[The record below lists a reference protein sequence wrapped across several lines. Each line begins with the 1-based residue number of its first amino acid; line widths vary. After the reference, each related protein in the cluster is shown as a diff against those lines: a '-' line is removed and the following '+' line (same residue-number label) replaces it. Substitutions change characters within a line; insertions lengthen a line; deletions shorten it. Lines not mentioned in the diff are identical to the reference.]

1 MSYFSEIEEGEIP
14 RTIEDFNDET
24 WAGVRALIHAHIK
37 DGSFGASYSDMCED
51 GCGPIGCAEDQF
63 LDALQAEVP
72 RIEKSYIYRSS
83 EGVWETMDILDTI
96 QFCWRCIGQPIQV
109 DYHKFFQHHHLR
121 FDIEAG
127 REKFCEDINRIFRR
141 NGLVYELTIQ
151 GTIERLVTPV
161 LREKILS
168 FQFQTGDTELDCMLE
183 TAQRKFLNPDN
194 VIRREA
200 LEKLW
205 DAWERLKTT
214 GPGSNKKSQV
224 KSLLDGTA
232 SECSPKFRN
241 TLENEANILTEIGN
255 SFQIRH
261 SETTQER
268 LIDESHSDYLFHRL
282 FALIDLIIRRNS

>member
-1 MSYFSEIEEGEIP
+1 MNYFSEIEEGKIP
-14 RTIEDFNDET
+14 RTIEDFNDKT

-37 DGSFGASYSDMCED
+37 DGAFGAIYSDMCED

-63 LDALQAEVP
+63 LDALQAELP

-141 NGLVYELTIQ
+141 NGLVYELTMQ

-161 LREKILS
+161 LREKLLS
-168 FQFQTGDTELDCMLE
+168 FQFKTGDTELDCMLE

-194 VIRREA
+194 AIRREA

-205 DAWERLKTT
+205 DAWERLKQQGLVLT
-214 GPGSNKKSQV
+214 KS
-224 KSLLDGTA
+224 
-232 SECSPKFRN
+232 R
-241 TLENEANILTEIGN
+241 
-255 SFQIRH
+255 
-261 SETTQER
+261 R
-268 LIDESHSDYLFHRL
+268 LIRFWMAPLAN
-282 FALIDLIIRRNS
+282 ALPNFEIRWRMRPINLLKLVIVFKSVILKLPKNDLLMRVTVIIFFIVYSP